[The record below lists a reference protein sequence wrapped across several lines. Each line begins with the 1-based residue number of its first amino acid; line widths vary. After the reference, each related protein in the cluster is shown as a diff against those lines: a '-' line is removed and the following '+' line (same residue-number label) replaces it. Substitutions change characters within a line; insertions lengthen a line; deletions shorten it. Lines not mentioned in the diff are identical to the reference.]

1 MAGYNI
7 TCDGD
12 LYTRKCYVNT
22 ASGKQEIIGYDSAGN
37 PISKAPT
44 TGAGTASNPTSPSSI
59 GMVTPTNLQRSQS
72 TVLHGRWNIRCRG

>member
-7 TCDGD
+7 TCDPGD

-44 TGAGTASNPTSPSSI
+44 TSQQDSLLKVRSKQNI
-59 GMVTPTNLQRSQS
+59 GIGSFKPRKSLGKQTHTF
-72 TVLHGRWNIRCRG
+72 